1 MNKSWIKF
9 PDERGRGKEQKSFE
23 NTVGEKG
30 EIAHNEQFLLL
41 PHSVFYRFAEL
52 SAISSNSKLS
62 SAKFL
67 SLEKS
72 KISRFGTRTKISL
85 IHYTKQVIMKSV
97 LSINPQNPCG

>member
-62 SAKFL
+62 SAK
-67 SLEKS
+67 S
-72 KISRFGTRTKISL
+72 KISRFGTRTKTSL